1 MAVNRIV
8 EKISQDQRKKDLYFE
23 RASSIMIELTFYHER
38 RNPMSLTFQK
48 LKLLYPHALIHEGAQ
63 IPEGCRID
71 EGCEIS
77 GEAVMRMKTAICKNT
92 RITGAVEIGMNVV
105 VRENVTLIGPLVIE
119 DDVFIGHDTVIG
131 SAREDDA
138 GEPGTTLI
146 GKNSLIGREAEI
158 LAGCQIGR
166 FAKIRAGSRVMGDV
180 PEYGLA
186 GRSPAILE
194 RFACPQCGGI
204 LSVQSVMGK
213 ISEMKCQGCGQAALR
228 MNRAD
233 LANTPGHVLLP
244 HGGIGTKYSLLGDDL
259 RWLGEWELR

>member
-1 MAVNRIV
+1 
-8 EKISQDQRKKDLYFE
+8 
-23 RASSIMIELTFYHER
+23 
-38 RNPMSLTFQK
+38 MSLTFQQ
-48 LKLLYPHALIHEGAQ
+48 LKLLYPHALIDEGAQ
-63 IPEGCRID
+63 ISEGCRID

-77 GEAVMRMKTAICKNT
+77 AEAVIQMKTAICKNT
-92 RITGAVEIGMNVV
+92 RIIGAVKIGVNVV
-105 VRENVTLIGPLVIE
+105 LRENVTLIGPLVIE
-119 DDVFIGHDTVIG
+119 DDAFIGHDTVIG

-138 GEPGTTLI
+138 GEPGTTFI
-146 GKNSLIGREAEI
+146 GKNSLIGKEVEI

-228 MNRAD
+228 LSRAD

-244 HGGIGTKYSLLGDDL
+244 HGGVGKPMSMLGDDL
-259 RWLGEWELR
+259 RWLGEWEIR